1 MISRRRVRELELEL
15 EECKREVRQERTRM
29 LEWESKMERDR
40 LQQREEMLQRE
51 EEWQR
56 RRKGK
61 QREMDEEDMTQRY
74 KEVVEEKKGVWHA
87 STCGALAD
95 SCM

>member
-61 QREMDEEDMTQRY
+61 QREMDEEDKVIGDRAALTRI
-74 KEVVEEKKGVWHA
+74 EIPTWHA
-87 STCGALAD
+87 GNGVR
-95 SCM
+95 